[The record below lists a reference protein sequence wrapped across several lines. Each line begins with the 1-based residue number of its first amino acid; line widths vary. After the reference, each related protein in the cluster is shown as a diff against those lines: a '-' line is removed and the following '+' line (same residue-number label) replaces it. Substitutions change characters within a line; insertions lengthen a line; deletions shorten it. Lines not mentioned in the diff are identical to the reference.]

1 VFNFEF
7 GLNGFDVSKK
17 LVKGGCKMKFN
28 DIVKMGFWGLVGYY
42 LLKEFNQQTSNVN
55 YNPGQTAP
63 IFTEEELENIFKKA
77 SDQVFGRTNLP
88 TPVEPQPV
96 KLAPD
101 PQTVEASKWQ
111 RLIPHPSIVVILGK
125 RGSGKSALGYRLL
138 EYLRWT
144 ASVYVVGLPESA
156 RKLLPDYI
164 GMAASLEDVPL
175 NSIVLVDEG
184 YLAYHARR
192 SMAATSVEMSQIL
205 NLSRQRNQTIIFV
218 TQEASQID
226 RNVASSANVVV
237 FKDLGMLQLKF
248 DRRELNKIAAK
259 AKEAFT
265 TIVAG
270 DKRKQAYVYSPDSE
284 FMGLIE
290 NSLPT
295 FWSEKLSHIFA
306 AGGEIIAR
314 APKKTPLEQRKGK
327 AKELK
332 QQRLSNGQISKLMGV
347 SKATI
352 KNWLEDYPYKK

>member
-1 VFNFEF
+1 MNRNQ
-7 GLNGFDVSKK
+7 LLKWS
-17 LVKGGCKMKFN
+17 
-28 DIVKMGFWGLVGYY
+28 LVGWIVYN

-55 YNPGQTAP
+55 YNPGQAAP
-63 IFTEEELENIFKKA
+63 IFTEEELKNIFKKA

-164 GMAASLEDVPL
+164 GMAVSLEDVPL

-205 NLSRQRNQTIIFV
+205 DLSRQRNQTLIFV
-218 TQEASQID
+218 SQEARQID
-226 RNVASSANVVV
+226 RNIASSVNVVI
-237 FKDLGMLQLKF
+237 FKDLGILQLEF
-248 DRRELNKIAAK
+248 DRRELNKIANK
-259 AKEAFT
+259 AKEAFS
-265 TIVAG
+265 TIIAG
-270 DKRKQAYVYSPDSE
+270 EKRKQAYVYSPDSD
-284 FMGLIE
+284 FMDLME
-290 NSLPT
+290 NSLPS

-306 AGGEIIAR
+306 SGGEPIAR
-314 APKKTPLEQRKGK
+314 PPKKTPLKQKIEK
-327 AKELK
+327 AIELK
-332 QQRLSNGQISKLMGV
+332 KQRLSNGQISKIMGV

-352 KNWLEDYPYKK
+352 KNWLEDYPYKRKR